1 MVDII
6 KVISIF
12 IFILFLLRK
21 KINIGYALLAGS
33 LPFLILYPV
42 DFNKIPLTIFK
53 GLTAHASLNLLLSLT
68 LIKSFEYS
76 LRQTGLMQKMTDV
89 SQRFVSNKKLSIIS
103 MPLIIGM
110 LPSLGG
116 AYLSA
121 PMVDSATKNTTISK
135 EEKAFINYWYR
146 HPWELILPLYPG
158 IVLASALS
166 GISIRDLI
174 ILNLPVALVFF
185 IVGFFLSMKNLR
197 GENGKVL
204 KKDISKKIYSFIPIL
219 FVLLPV
225 ILFHIDLSISLFV
238 NILFLCLWHRM
249 SIKKSFEII
258 KYGFTLDVIVLV
270 FGVIIFKEMLQFSGA
285 VEGVAKAIT
294 NSEIPYL
301 FVFILLPFFIG
312 LITGISVGFVGSTF
326 PLLIYLKAPIPYE
339 ISLAFVSGYVGVLLS
354 PLHLCLILT
363 KDYFKA
369 DMMGIYR
376 KIIPATL
383 IIFLFTLIEF
393 VVLRYYI

>member
-1 MVDII
+1 MIELI
-6 KVISIF
+6 KVVLIF
-12 IFILFLLRK
+12 LFILFLLHK
-21 KINIGYALLAGS
+21 KLNIGYALLSGS
-33 LPFLILYPV
+33 FFFLFLYPV
-42 DFNKIPLTIFK
+42 DFYKLPSTLFK
-53 GLTAHASLNLLLSLT
+53 GLTSHMSINLLLSLT

-76 LRQTGLMQKMTDV
+76 LRQVGIMQKMTEA
-89 SQRFVSNKKLSIIS
+89 SHKFLNNKKISIIS

-121 PMVDSATKNTTISK
+121 PMVDSATKNINIPR

-174 ILNLPVALVFF
+174 LLNIPVAVVFF
-185 IVGFFLSMKNLR
+185 VVGFFLSMKNIKS
-197 GENGKVL
+197 EKGKVL
-204 KKDISKKIYSFIPIL
+204 KKDISKKIYSFFPIL
-219 FVLLPV
+219 SVLLPV
-225 ILFHIDLSISLFV
+225 ILFHIDLSISLLV
-238 NILFLCLWHRM
+238 NILFLCIWYRM
-249 SIKKSFEII
+249 GIKKSFEII

-294 NSEIPYL
+294 NLEIPYL
-301 FVFILLPFFIG
+301 LVFILLPLFIG

-326 PLLIYLKAPIPYE
+326 PLLIHLKSPVVYE
-339 ISLAFVSGYVGVLLS
+339 ISLAFVSGYAGVLLS

-369 DMMGIYR
+369 DMIGIYR

>member
-1 MVDII
+1 MFDII
-6 KVISIF
+6 KVGFIF
-12 IFILFLLRK
+12 LFILFLLRK
-21 KINIGYALLAGS
+21 KLNVGYALLAAS
-33 LPFLILYPV
+33 FFFLFLYPV
-42 DFNKIPLTIFK
+42 DFYRLPSTLLK
-53 GLTAHASLNLLLSLT
+53 GLTSHISINLLLSLT

-76 LRQTGLMQKMTDV
+76 LRQVGLMQKMTDA
-89 SQRFVSNKKLSIIS
+89 SQTFLNNKKISIIS

-121 PMVDSATKNTTISK
+121 PMVDSATKDTNISR

-174 ILNLPVALVFF
+174 LLNLPVAFIFF
-185 IVGFFLSMKNLR
+185 IVGFFLSMKNLKR
-197 GENGKVL
+197 ENVKVL
-204 KKDISKKIYSFIPIL
+204 KKKIFKKIFSFIPIL
-219 FVLLPV
+219 LVLLPV
-225 ILFHIDLSISLFV
+225 IFFQIDLSISLFI
-238 NILFLCLWHRM
+238 NILFLCLWYRI

-301 FVFILLPFFIG
+301 FVFILLPLLIG

-326 PLLIYLKAPIPYE
+326 PLLIHLKSPIPYE

-369 DMMGIYR
+369 DMVGIYR

>member
-1 MVDII
+1 MIELF
-6 KVISIF
+6 KVVLIF
-12 IFILFLLRK
+12 LFILFLLRK
-21 KINIGYALLAGS
+21 KLSIGYALLLGS
-33 LPFLILYPV
+33 FLFLLLYPV
-42 DFNKIPLTIFK
+42 DLYKLPSTLLT
-53 GLTAHASLNLLLSLT
+53 GLTSHMSVNLFLSLT
-68 LIKSFEYS
+68 LIKSFEYL
-76 LRQTGLMQKMTDV
+76 LRHVGVMQKMSET
-89 SQRFVSNKKLSIIS
+89 SHKFLNNRKISIIS

-121 PMVDSATKNTTISK
+121 PMVDSATKNINIPR

-166 GISIRDLI
+166 GFSIRNLI
-174 ILNLPVALVFF
+174 LLNIPVAVVFF
-185 IVGFFLSMKNLR
+185 VVGFFLSMKNLKSER
-197 GENGKVL
+197 GKVL
-204 KKDISKKIYSFIPIL
+204 KKDIHKKIHSFFPIL
-219 FVLLPV
+219 SVLLLV
-225 ILFHIDLSISLFV
+225 LLFHIDLSISLLL
-238 NILFLCLWHRM
+238 NILFLCIWYR
-249 SIKKSFEII
+249 IGIRKSFEII

-294 NSEIPYL
+294 NLEIPYL
-301 FVFILLPFFIG
+301 LVFILLPLLIG

-326 PLLIYLKAPIPYE
+326 PLLIHLKSPFVYE
-339 ISLAFVSGYVGVLLS
+339 ISLAFVSGYAGVLLS

-369 DMMGIYR
+369 DMTGIYR

-383 IIFLFTLIEF
+383 IVFLFTLIEF